1 MNEGKPAR
9 QRISSP
15 DQPESPPFQYNI
27 RLEILA
33 EQIRAGKSVSMKDT
47 LEVDYYLEQKQK
59 ALAATKPGQWFAKFI
74 RDNSTLYFGQTKG
87 ELALEIIAWICALG
101 ILGLVLWGLVT

>member
-1 MNEGKPAR
+1 MTTEIKPAR

-15 DQPESPPFQYNI
+15 DQSEPSPFQYNI

-47 LEVDYYLEQKQK
+47 LEVDSYLDQKQK
-59 ALAATKPGQWFAKFI
+59 ALVVT
-74 RDNSTLYFGQTKG
+74 RTSS
-87 ELALEIIAWICALG
+87 ELALEITAWICALG
-101 ILGLVLWGLVT
+101 ILGVTLWGLVT